1 MRTNPVTRAL
11 QYVALLLV
19 VTVFTAPTLWMILGV
34 FKRNVEHRARPPVL
48 IPSDPIGAASDTIR
62 FAFEGSPVP
71 LDQVF
76 LNSVEQRE
84 GIDFVVR
91 DGTLVFERDLAKE
104 QLGVGRWTS
113 MVFGIA
119 GSYGKNDTVDV
130 VYERNGRPAV
140 ASKLPFEVAG

>member
-1 MRTNPVTRAL
+1 MNVSDGPRRATFVRL
-11 QYVALLLV
+11 PPDVQ
-19 VTVFTAPTLWMILGV
+19 
-34 FKRNVEHRARPPVL
+34 RP
-48 IPSDPIGAASDTIR
+48 
-62 FAFEGSPVP
+62 F
-71 LDQVF
+71 QVF

-104 QLGVGRWTS
+104 KLGVGRWTS

-140 ASKLPFEVAG
+140 ASKLPFEVSG

>member
-1 MRTNPVTRAL
+1 MNVSDEPRRATFVRL
-11 QYVALLLV
+11 PPDVQ
-19 VTVFTAPTLWMILGV
+19 
-34 FKRNVEHRARPPVL
+34 RP
-48 IPSDPIGAASDTIR
+48 
-62 FAFEGSPVP
+62 F
-71 LDQVF
+71 QVF

-104 QLGVGRWTS
+104 ELGVGRWTS

-119 GSYGKNDTVDV
+119 SSYGKNDTVDV